1 MGAIYKKEMKSYFHS
16 LYAWLFLALFL
27 AVSGVYFSVICMAYG
42 YTDYAANIYSNLT
55 ILYVVVVPILTMR
68 LMSEEKKQKTDQ
80 LLLTSPVKVSGIII
94 GKYLAVLTLLLM
106 AVLIC
111 IAQAGILSIY
121 GTVNW
126 KTVLTGSIGYFL
138 LGASLLAVGLFI
150 SSITESQMISAAL
163 SFGVVLLCMLLPN
176 LSGLVPGRARYTYVV
191 CGLVILL
198 LAYFFYNET
207 RNIIPSAVVI
217 VIGGTAAG
225 ITSYVKPSLFD
236 DGLSKIIDWFSV
248 MNRFNDF
255 CSGILN
261 ASSIV
266 YYLSFI
272 AIFLFLA
279 IWVIEKRRW
288 K

>member
-1 MGAIYKKEMKSYFHS
+1 MLAIYKKEMRSYFHS
-16 LYAWLFLALFL
+16 LSAWLFLALFL

-55 ILYVVVVPILTMR
+55 ILFIVIVPILTMR
-68 LMSEEKKQKTDQ
+68 LLAEEKKQKTDQ
-80 LLLTSPVKVSGIII
+80 LLLTSPVKVSGIVI

-111 IAQAGILSIY
+111 IIQAGVLSLY

-126 KTVLTGSIGYFL
+126 KTVLTGSLGYFL
-138 LGASLLAVGLFI
+138 LGASLLAIGLLI
-150 SSITESQMISAAL
+150 SAITESQMISAAL

-176 LSGLVPGRARYTYVV
+176 LSGIVPGRERYTYIV
-191 CGLVILL
+191 CGLIILL
-198 LAYFFYNET
+198 LAWFFYNET
-207 RNIIPSAVVI
+207 KNLIPSAIVI
-217 VIGGTAAG
+217 VIGGAAVG
-225 ITSYVKPSLFD
+225 ITAYLKPSIFD
-236 DGLSKIIDWFSV
+236 DGLSKIIEWFSV
-248 MNRFNDF
+248 MDRFYDF

-261 ASSIV
+261 ASSVI

-272 AIFLFLA
+272 AVFLFLA

-288 K
+288 N